1 MAHVYIL
8 KCRDG
13 SYYVGSTIDLERR
26 YTIAELDDLP
36 EDGRRYE
43 LADGWLLVSP
53 MARQRHQWGG
63 ERLGEVLRAA
73 CSSHLAVFG
82 VPINVDDPDATHFEP
97 DLTVVRREFA
107 LVENG
112 DVPLLAVEVRSPST
126 AGRDAVLK
134 RREYARLGIASYWL
148 LDVDVPSLRVFEL
161 EGDDYVERAFVT
173 GREPVSVT
181 QPFPVTV
188 VPADLL
194 V

>member
-1 MAHVYIL
+1 MRGVTG
-8 KCRDG
+8 D
-13 SYYVGSTIDLERR
+13 TIDLDRR
-26 YTIAELDDLP
+26 YTIADLDDLP
-36 EDGRRYE
+36 KDGRRYE
-43 LADGWLLVSP
+43 LVDGRLLVSP
-53 MARQRHQWGG
+53 FARRAHQWGG
-63 ERLGEVLRAA
+63 KRLAGVLDDA
-73 CSSHLAVFG
+73 CPPHLAVIG
-82 VPINVDDPDATHFEP
+82 PINVDDPDATHFEP
-97 DLTVVRREFA
+97 DLTVVRYAFR

-112 DVPLLAVEVRSPST
+112 DLPLLAVEVRSPST

-148 LDVDVPSLRVFEL
+148 LDVDVPSLRVLEL